1 MIMIYI
7 SKGIVQTGS
16 TENILTVERGGK
28 CFNLNGLQAKL
39 WLDGRYEFNYVNKP
53 DALRALQNLSQM
65 GLVEYEMESNA
76 LSKYRILTRCVC
88 CAAVTPF
95 LSSRVYRLDRVVLNW
110 LRNAGLRLSLAEL
123 VYLQENGI
131 EPNPSLLGA
140 DNRQALVETI
150 YTRCNIADNLLEC
163 QMETAT
169 CRDDIVQSILS
180 LLKKRKIV
188 IL

>member
-1 MIMIYI
+1 MIYI
-7 SKGIVQTGS
+7 SKGVVQTGS
-16 TENILTVERGGK
+16 TEEILTVERGGK
-28 CFNLNGLQAKL
+28 CFNLTGTQAKL
-39 WLDGRYEFNYVNKP
+39 WLDGRYEFNHANKP
-53 DALRALQNLSQM
+53 DTLRELHNLFQM
-65 GLVEYEMESNA
+65 GLVEYEMDSNA

-95 LSSRVYRLDRVVLNW
+95 LSSRVYRLDRVVLEW
-110 LRNAGLRLSLAEL
+110 IRNAGLRLSLAEL

-131 EPNPSLLGA
+131 DPNPSLLGA
-140 DNRQALVETI
+140 ENRQALVETI
-150 YTRCNIADNLLEC
+150 YTRCNIADNLLES

-180 LLKKRKIV
+180 LLRKRKIV